1 MSIFNLWYRFR
12 LRGLKVKAEAGD
24 AVAQRELGVYYS
36 NGMGVDVDM
45 TEAVRWYQKAAEQ
58 GEVGAWLAMG
68 AFTFAGVG
76 VTQDKAVGYAWLN
89 LALVFE
95 EPGKRAV
102 VESQMTSEEVARGRE
117 LAKEHSLKY
126 FPLYLAKAKARGVIS

>member
-24 AVAQRELGVYYS
+24 AAAQCELGNYYS
-36 NGMGVDVDM
+36 NGKGVNVDM
-45 TEAVRWYQKAAEQ
+45 TEAVRWYQKAAVQ
-58 GEVGAWLAMG
+58 GEAQAWLAMG
-68 AFTFAGVG
+68 AFTFAGAG
-76 VTQDKAVGYAWLN
+76 VAQDMSAGYAWLN

-102 VESQMTSEEVARGRE
+102 VESQMTTEEVARGRE
-117 LAKEHSLKY
+117 LAKEYSVKY